1 MGLTVEGLPGGL
13 QILGRGNE
21 EGMTLRIG
29 AAFEQEAGPF
39 PHPSIDG

>member
-1 MGLTVEGLPGGL
+1 LPGGL

-29 AAFEQEAGPF
+29 AAFEQQSGPF